1 MASPKR
7 FGFLLNAR
15 RAPRALVL
23 RDLSPDEASAVID
36 WSGWHLPDGAERP
49 GRAERAEVV
58 RLLLSVLTQL
68 ARERGWT
75 DWYAGGDHPFAW
87 VRGEPLVRVLPD
99 LYVLD
104 HRPVPPLPR
113 QWQTWLDGHRPPR
126 FALEIVTGDWRR
138 VYEEAPAK
146 YWQLGCF
153 ELLLFDPEA
162 AAARAPLSEERVPL
176 QLYRRE
182 PDGTFLRV
190 HAGAD
195 PVRVEALDAH
205 LVVLKDG
212 PHPALRVARTSRATD
227 LVPAAE
233 EALRAE
239 GEARAVELR
248 ARAAEQRARAAAEQR
263 VRELEARVRDLEA
276 RAARRPPP

>member
-1 MASPKR
+1 MAPCKR
-7 FGFLLNAR
+7 FEFLLNAR

-23 RDLSPDEASAVID
+23 RDLSPEEAGAAID
-36 WSGWHLPDGAERP
+36 WSGWYLPDDAERP
-49 GRAERAEVV
+49 DRAARAGVV
-58 RLLLSVLTQL
+58 RLLLSVVSQL
-68 ARERGWT
+68 ARERGWA
-75 DWYAGGDHPFAW
+75 DWYAGTDHAFAW
-87 VRGEPLVRVLPD
+87 VQGEPLVRVLPD

-113 QWQTWLDGHRPPR
+113 QWQTWLPGHRPPR
-126 FALEIVTGDWRR
+126 LALEIVAGDWRR
-138 VYEEAPAK
+138 AYEEAPAK
-146 YWQLGCF
+146 YWQLGCP

-162 AAARAPLSEERVPL
+162 AAARAPLAEERVPL

-182 PDGTFLRV
+182 PDGTYLRV

-195 PVRVEALDAH
+195 PLRVEALDAH
-205 LVVLKDG
+205 VVVLKDG

-227 LVPAAE
+227 LVPAEE

-239 GEARAVELR
+239 GEARAVEQR
-248 ARAAEQRARAAAEQR
+248 ARAAEQRARAAAEAR

-276 RAARRPPP
+276 RVARR